1 MYEAPDRYK
10 RMVSAR
16 LPGGESLAL
25 TSGQSDGGS
34 PLRDVQ
40 LISRAQLAPFF
51 AAANVV
57 AAVLVV
63 AALGQHAPLPWLLG
77 WLVPVG
83 LVNFGAMH
91 MARMQAVTHVGR
103 SGRAVPEWQLVGE
116 VLLRAVLW
124 ISLPLLVFSTLDPG
138 SQIITGSLIAGLG
151 IAALGLVVVPSC

>member
-25 TSGQSDGGS
+25 TSGSQGDDAS

-57 AAVLVV
+57 AAKLVA
-63 AALGQHAPLPWLLG
+63 AALGRHVPAYWLLG
-77 WLVPVG
+77 WTGIVG
-83 LVNFGAMH
+83 LANFGAMH
-91 MARMQAVTHVGR
+91 IARTQAVTHVGR
-103 SGRAVPEWQLVGE
+103 SGRAVPEWQLVGD
-116 VLLRAVLW
+116 VLVRALLW
-124 ISLPLLVFSTLDPG
+124 LSLPLYLYWRESRLEHRPAHG
-138 SQIITGSLIAGLG
+138 AAGE
-151 IAALGLVVVPSC
+151 AAPSRLGLEES

>member
-25 TSGQSDGGS
+25 TTGGQDESGS

-63 AALGQHAPLPWLLG
+63 AALWKHVAPQWLVS
-77 WLVPVG
+77 WLVPVA
-83 LVNFGAMH
+83 LANFGAMH
-91 MARMQAVTHVGR
+91 MARTHAVTHVGR
-103 SGRAVPEWQLVGE
+103 SGRAVP
-116 VLLRAVLW
+116 
-124 ISLPLLVFSTLDPG
+124 
-138 SQIITGSLIAGLG
+138 
-151 IAALGLVVVPSC
+151 